1 MIQRIQS
8 VWLLLAALLAFL
20 TIKFPFYTGSLLND
34 PVNTYHPVSGTDNLL
49 LLILASALGTCLLI
63 NIFLYKNRKIQFRIT
78 LGAIVLECLIIYLYI
93 KETTQY
99 AQGQFSIWAALHAF
113 ILLFLF
119 LAARGIYHDTKL
131 IKESNRLR

>member
-8 VWLLLAALLAFL
+8 VWLLIAALLAFL
-20 TIKFPFYTGSLLND
+20 TIKFPFYAGSLLND
-34 PVNTYHPVSGTDNLL
+34 PTNTYHPISGTDNLL

-63 NIFLYKNRKIQFRIT
+63 NIFLYKTRKIQFRIT
-78 LGAIVLECLIIYLYI
+78 LGAMLLECLIIYLYI
-93 KETTQY
+93 RETTQY
-99 AQGQFSIWAALHAF
+99 AQGQFNIWAGLHAF

-119 LAARGIYHDTKL
+119 LAARGIYRDMQL